1 MKNLKMKTWN
11 TNHGMNEMLRAAL
24 SYASR
29 GWPVFPLHTP
39 RENGCSCSNNN
50 CRSVGKHPRTRNGFR
65 DGTIDRI
72 IIQQWWET
80 WPDANIGIV
89 TGAISGLVVFDAD
102 SNEAERLIQ
111 NNGIP
116 ITPQVQTGK
125 GVHHYL
131 EHPGDRISCLV
142 NSKLGLD
149 VRADGGYVVAPP
161 SLHKTG
167 RRYAWAADFSPSDV
181 DIAPMLPWMLDYVQQ
196 KQTKKQREVDGICW
210 QAEVIKGVEEG
221 QRNNMCAKL
230 SGLLIRM
237 DASEEEAIEFL
248 KTWNERNRPRLE
260 TDEILVT
267 YHSVLNTHDR
277 SQLAPRTTEG
287 QAERRLVTLGDIFR
301 MDVELPPPVIDGLLD
316 DRDSLLISGS
326 SGLGKSLITLEI
338 AIAVTSGKR
347 LFGRFEVC
355 QPGPV
360 LLVQS
365 ENTLKATKTRLN
377 ALLTSASNPNSLEL
391 YKRAIDRISTPMIGT
406 DIRHS
411 GDLLDAK
418 FTTWLQKKLLDI
430 GAKLLVL
437 DPLISYHK
445 MNENDNVVMRTALD
459 RLTALTSEVGAAVAV
474 VHHHGKAQ
482 YDGMNQ
488 ARGATAIVDWARGIL
503 TLNRVARQD
512 RLLVKCEHTKHGN
525 FPKAKTLLLEVNGPR
540 IFPAEPDMACSPS
553 QVAEALEEMGG
564 EANSQNELVKKLEDT
579 YDISRRTAQEAI
591 KTAEEYGC
599 IRCEPSGNA
608 KRISLAA

>member
-1 MKNLKMKTWN
+1 MRRGKSNSEI
-11 TNHGMNEMLRAAL
+11 NEMLQAAF
-24 SYASR
+24 SYAKR
-29 GWPVFPLHTP
+29 GWPVIPLHTP
-39 RENGCSCSNNN
+39 AEGGCSCKNED
-50 CRSVGKHPRTRNGFR
+50 CRSVGKHPRTRNGFY
-65 DGTIDRI
+65 DGTTDKVTIEK
-72 IIQQWWET
+72 WWET

-89 TGAISGLVVFDAD
+89 TGIPSGLVVFDAD

-161 SLHKTG
+161 SLHESGK
-167 RRYAWAADFSPSDV
+167 RYVWAPDLSPSNV
-181 DIAPMLPWMLDYVQQ
+181 NIAPMLPWMLEYVRQ
-196 KQTKKQREVDGICW
+196 KQAEKQKTVDNTCW
-210 QAEVIKGVEEG
+210 QAKVIKGVEEG
-221 QRNNMCAKL
+221 ERNNMCAKL

-237 DASEEEAIEFL
+237 EASETDAIEFL
-248 KTWNERNRPRLE
+248 NTWNERNKPSLK
-260 TDEILVT
+260 TDEIIKT
-267 YHSVLNTHDR
+267 YYSVLNTHDR
-277 SQLAPRTTEG
+277 SQLAPRTMEG
-287 QAERRLVTLGDIFR
+287 QGEGRLVTLGDIFR
-301 MDVELPPPVIDGLLD
+301 MEVELPPPVIDGLLD

-338 AIAVTSGKR
+338 AIAVTSGKK

-355 QPGPV
+355 QSGPV

-377 ALLTSASNPNSLEL
+377 ALLASASNPNSLEL
-391 YKRAIDRISTPMIGT
+391 YKRAIDHISTPMIGK

-418 FTTWLQKKLLDI
+418 FTTWLQKKLFDI

-459 RLTALTSEVGAAVAV
+459 RLTALTSEVGAAVIV

-482 YDGMNQ
+482 YGGMNQ

-525 FPKAKTLLLEVNGPR
+525 FPKEKTLLLEVDGPR

-553 QVAEALEEMGG
+553 QVAEALEQMGG
-564 EANSQNELVKKLEDT
+564 EAKSQNELVKKLEDT

-599 IRCEPSGNA
+599 IRCEQVRNA
-608 KRISLAA
+608 KRILLAA